1 MTQSRRKHLGINT
14 YEHETNHDEEFNMI
28 IQIRKILL
36 AGLILPF
43 FLNIA
48 WGQPAFIDRFDSVT
62 PSSEYESAI
71 ENAREQIQVLID
83 NGAPGVSI
91 AVGVDQQLVW
101 AEGFGYANIENR
113 TPVTPLTKFRV
124 GSIAKPMTSIAMALL
139 YEQGLLDLDAPIQE
153 YVSYFPV
160 KEKGAVTL
168 RLLASHRAG
177 IRHYLPDGSD
187 FLITKHY
194 DDAKDGLEVFMDD
207 PLIAVPGDRYSYSSY
222 GYNLL
227 GVILQ
232 EASGQ
237 DYVSLMREQ
246 VFSPLSLTATV
257 ADHTDYII
265 EDRAAPYT
273 RREDGL
279 LRNAPYVDN
288 SYKIPSGGFLSTPSD
303 LVKFGFGVFNGSII
317 KNETLELL
325 LSPPIMSN
333 GELADQNYGLGWLQF
348 GEWYGHTGG
357 SVGGHT
363 LFMVHPEH
371 DVVLA
376 VVCNLSNCLSVNPQL
391 LEIGDF
397 FVNEN

>member
-1 MTQSRRKHLGINT
+1 MSRD
-14 YEHETNHDEEFNMI
+14 EHEANHDEKFNMI

-36 AGLILPF
+36 VALILPF
-43 FLNIA
+43 FLNVA

-62 PSSEYESAI
+62 PASKYESAI

-113 TPVTPLTKFRV
+113 AAVTPMTKFRV
-124 GSIAKPMTSIAMALL
+124 GSIAKPLTSIAMALL
-139 YEQGLLDLDAPIQE
+139 YEQGLLDLDVPIQE

-160 KEKGAVTL
+160 KEKGAITL

-187 FLITKHY
+187 NLITKHY

-207 PLIAVPGDRYSYSSY
+207 PLIAVPGDRYSYTSH

-237 DYVSLMREQ
+237 DFVSLMREQ
-246 VFSPLSLTATV
+246 VFSPLRLTATV

-265 EDRAAPYT
+265 ENRAAPYT
-273 RREDGL
+273 RREDGR

-288 SYKIPSGGFLSTPSD
+288 SYKWPSGGFLSTPSD

-325 LSPPIMSN
+325 LSPPIMPN
-333 GELADQNYGLGWLQF
+333 GEIADQNYGLGWMQF

-357 SVGGHT
+357 SVGGNT

-371 DVVLA
+371 HVVVA
-376 VVCNLSNCLSVNPQL
+376 VVCNLTGCLDANPQL
-391 LEIGDF
+391 REIGDF

>member
-1 MTQSRRKHLGINT
+1 MSRD
-14 YEHETNHDEEFNMI
+14 EHEANHDEEFNVN

-36 AGLILPF
+36 VALILPF
-43 FLNIA
+43 FLNVA

-62 PSSEYESAI
+62 PASKYESAI

-139 YEQGLLDLDAPIQE
+139 YEQGLLDLDVPIQE

-187 FLITKHY
+187 NLITKHY

-207 PLIAVPGDRYSYSSY
+207 PLIAVPGDRYSYTSH

-237 DYVSLMREQ
+237 DFVSLMREQ
-246 VFSPLSLTATV
+246 VFSPLRLTATV

-265 EDRAAPYT
+265 ENRAAPYT
-273 RREDGL
+273 RREDGR

-288 SYKIPSGGFLSTPSD
+288 SYKWPSGGFLSTPSD

-325 LSPPIMSN
+325 LSPPILPN
-333 GELADQNYGLGWLQF
+333 GEIADQNYGLGWMQF

-357 SVGGHT
+357 SVGGNT

-371 DVVLA
+371 DVVVA
-376 VVCNLSNCLSVNPQL
+376 VVCNLTGCLGANPQL
-391 LEIGDF
+391 REIGDF

>member
-1 MTQSRRKHLGINT
+1 MNKVVHG
-14 YEHETNHDEEFNMI
+14 EEFIMKITIN
-28 IQIRKILL
+28 KILL
-36 AGLILPF
+36 IASISF
-43 FLNIA
+43 FMLNGA
-48 WGQPAFIDRFDSVT
+48 TGQPAFLDRFDSVT
-62 PSSEYESAI
+62 PASEFESSI
-71 ENAREQIQVLID
+71 KNAREQMQVLID

-101 AEGFGYANIENR
+101 AEGFGYADIESR
-113 TPVTPLTKFRV
+113 VPVTPLTKFRV

-160 KEKGAVTL
+160 KEKGTVTL

-187 FLITKHY
+187 NLITKHY
-194 DDAKDGLEVFMDD
+194 DDAKDALEIFADD
-207 PLIAVPGDRYSYSSY
+207 PLIAVPGDQYSYSSH
-222 GYNLL
+222 GYNLI

-237 DYVSLMREQ
+237 DFLSLMRQQ
-246 VFSPLSLTATV
+246 VFSPLKLTATI

-265 EDRAAPYT
+265 ENRAAPYT
-273 RREDGL
+273 RRENGR

-288 SYKIPSGGFLSTPSD
+288 SYKWASGGFLSTPSD
-303 LVKFGFGVFNGSII
+303 LVKFGFGVFNGDII
-317 KNETLELL
+317 KDETLELL
-325 LSPPIMSN
+325 LSPPLLPN
-333 GELADQNYGLGWLQF
+333 GEIADQDYGLGWRQF

-357 SVGGHT
+357 SIGGAT

-371 DVVLA
+371 EVVVA
-376 VVCNLSNCLSVNPQL
+376 VVCNLSGCLGANRQL
-391 LEIGDF
+391 REIGDV
-397 FVNEN
+397 FVNEK